1 VTPTVRQVLY
11 ATDLSPAS
19 RPAWERAQQLGT
31 LFDAEVLVLHVLSP
45 VTVPLTNPLPGS
57 VVEELVQVAEVHAR
71 QELETLLGGT
81 RRAGVKARMRLDPG
95 RAAPRILEI
104 ARETGADLVVMGTH
118 SRTGL
123 GRVLLG
129 SVADR
134 VVRQAPCPVVTVPPQ
149 TGAPPGSARLA
160 RICYA
165 TDFSPSA
172 RAAWPWAV
180 ALAEAA
186 HAMLDLVHVTALP
199 VPDAGSPPEATE
211 HMAQLIHDAG
221 YAEADRFLRE
231 GPLPRERVEVVIRR
245 GLVDEQ
251 ILECARSR
259 NADLIV
265 MGTHGSSGLV
275 RWMLGS
281 VAHHVV
287 QALPR
292 PAVLTVGPRS
302 LEREPPHA
310 A

>member
-1 VTPTVRQVLY
+1 VTPAVRQVLY

-19 RPAWERAQQLGT
+19 RPAWERAQQLGR
-31 LFDAEVLVLHVLSP
+31 LFDAEVLALHVVSP

-57 VVEELVQVAEVHAR
+57 VVEELVRVAEHQAR
-71 QELETLLGGT
+71 QGLQRLLSGARGS
-81 RRAGVKARMRLDPG
+81 GVKARIRLDPG
-95 RAAPRILEI
+95 PAAPRILEV
-104 ARETGADLVVMGTH
+104 ARETKADLVVMGTH

-149 TGAPPGSARLA
+149 TGAPPGPARLA

-186 HAMLDLVHVTALP
+186 HAALDLIHVTALP
-199 VPDAGSPPEATE
+199 VPDAGSPPEAIG

-221 YAEADRFLRE
+221 YAEAERFLRE
-231 GPLPRERVEVVIRR
+231 GALPRERVDIVIGR
-245 GLVDEQ
+245 GLVDDQ
-251 ILECARSR
+251 ILQCAQSR

-265 MGTHGSSGLV
+265 MGTHGWSGLV

-302 LEREPPHA
+302 LEREPSHA